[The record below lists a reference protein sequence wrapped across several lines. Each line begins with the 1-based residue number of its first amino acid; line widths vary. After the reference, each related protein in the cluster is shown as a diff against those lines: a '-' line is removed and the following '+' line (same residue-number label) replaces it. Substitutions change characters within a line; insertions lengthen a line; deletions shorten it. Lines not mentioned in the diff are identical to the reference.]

1 MYLLE
6 DRLGIETLYGEIY
19 LVIELFLFRRL
30 FSIVINWKALQ
41 NYRTEGNCNQKT
53 ILDYG

>member
-1 MYLLE
+1 MRLLRSKIMYLLE

-41 NYRTEGNCNQKT
+41 N
-53 ILDYG
+53 